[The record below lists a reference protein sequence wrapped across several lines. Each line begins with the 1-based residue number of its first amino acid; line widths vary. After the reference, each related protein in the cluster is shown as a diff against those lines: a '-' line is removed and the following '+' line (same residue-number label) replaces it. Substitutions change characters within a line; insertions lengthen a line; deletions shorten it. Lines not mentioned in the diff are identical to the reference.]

1 MLDGVI
7 NSIVA
12 SLESSGIN
20 AVKKYPAVA
29 LDRDNT
35 VVCVSLR
42 SAAISASGCGNYIG
56 LCSENGIIKEMLG
69 SRGKLGIGLEIYCPS
84 PDCELI
90 KEQLL
95 ECLAGIGSLSIKSFD
110 AGEICYDSQSEM
122 YRCECTATAVA
133 CLVRQIGELEGSFE
147 LEVV

>member
-7 NSIVA
+7 NNIVA

-56 LCSENGIIKEMLG
+56 LCSENV
-69 SRGKLGIGLEIYCPS
+69 PS
-84 PDCELI
+84 I
-90 KEQLL
+90 
-95 ECLAGIGSLSIKSFD
+95 SIPTKISPH
-110 AGEICYDSQSEM
+110 
-122 YRCECTATAVA
+122 
-133 CLVRQIGELEGSFE
+133 
-147 LEVV
+147 

>member
-7 NSIVA
+7 NNIVA

-29 LDRDNT
+29 LDRDKT
-35 VVCVSLR
+35 VVCVFLR
-42 SAAISASGCGNYIG
+42 SATISASGCGNYIG

-69 SRGKLGIGLEIYCPS
+69 SRGKLGIGLDIYGPS
-84 PDCELI
+84 PNCDLI
-90 KEQLL
+90 KEQLW

-122 YRCECTATAVA
+122 YRCECTATAIA
-133 CLVRQIGELEGSFE
+133 CLVRQIGELESSFE
-147 LEVV
+147 LEVG